1 MASKTSKRSICLL
14 TLALFSI
21 VHSFMDIEELQSINY
36 GINILKEP
44 IVIPEVS
51 FTNALFSIVKML
63 RYFEHA
69 YFDYFIFALTRLI
82 FFILFLAR
90 STLTGVCVEEANR
103 ARKYCFLFSWLD
115 RRCGECEPLL
125 GNVDKIK

>member
-1 MASKTSKRSICLL
+1 
-14 TLALFSI
+14 
-21 VHSFMDIEELQSINY
+21 MDIEELQSINY

-51 FTNALFSIVKML
+51 FTNAFFSIVKKML
-63 RYFEHA
+63 RYFEHT

-82 FFILFLAR
+82 FFLFLFLAR
-90 STLTGVCVEEANR
+90 STLTGVCVEEVNR
-103 ARKYCFLFSWLD
+103 ARKYCFLLSWLD

-125 GNVDKIK
+125 GNVDEIK

>member
-63 RYFEHA
+63 RYFEHT

-82 FFILFLAR
+82 FLYFF
-90 STLTGVCVEEANR
+90 
-103 ARKYCFLFSWLD
+103 
-115 RRCGECEPLL
+115 
-125 GNVDKIK
+125 